1 MSMVHILAVITT
13 KSGQRDAVLDL
24 FRANVPA
31 VKEEDG
37 CIEYGAAIDTDGV
50 GKFQTKYGVDTFV
63 VIEKWASLDA
73 LMAHAASPHMTA
85 YGAKTKDMLESRV
98 IHVLSSA

>member
-13 KSGQRDAVLDL
+13 KPGQRDAVLDL

-31 VKEEDG
+31 VEEEDG

-73 LMAHAASPHMTA
+73 LMAHAASPHMAA
-85 YGAKTKDMLESRV
+85 YGAKTKDMLESRK